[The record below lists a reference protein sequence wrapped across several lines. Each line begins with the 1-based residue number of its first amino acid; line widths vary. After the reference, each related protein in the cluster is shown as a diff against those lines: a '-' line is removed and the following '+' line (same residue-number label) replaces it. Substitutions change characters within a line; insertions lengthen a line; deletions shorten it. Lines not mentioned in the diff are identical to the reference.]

1 MKRRETAMT
10 QEPHIC
16 VFRADEQ
23 HQTDL
28 DYKPEPMKTGR
39 KKRTIFELR
48 TFDDFIISRSLLIV
62 IMH

>member
-39 KKRTIFELR
+39 KKKNYF
-48 TFDDFIISRSLLIV
+48 
-62 IMH
+62 

>member
-16 VFRADEQ
+16 VFCADEQ

-28 DYKPEPMKTGR
+28 DYKPQPMKTGR
-39 KKRTIFELR
+39 KKNNYF
-48 TFDDFIISRSLLIV
+48 
-62 IMH
+62 